1 MSSSILGL
9 VHPLRH
15 FSRSTRKARVYTI
28 PVAIMSFVLVS
39 PEVMKYVFVKSTVS
53 LSSILEQFLFYIIF
67 FKLYLIPSQIKTK
80 LFQGSYNSTKPDKT
94 INEANWDYFYEG
106 YIKWGD
112 LILTSILPIILL
124 SYCTVR
130 IIIVL
135 RRKKSTDFLLGK
147 ITSEAPHSV
156 QMKELYP
163 SNNTGG
169 TNNKDFR

>member
-1 MSSSILGL
+1 MIIGL

-28 PVAIMSFVLVS
+28 PVAIISFVLVS
-39 PEVMKYVFVKSTVS
+39 PDVMKYVFVKSAVS
-53 LSSILEQFLFYIIF
+53 LWWITENILLLLFLYNYRFGNLFKSKNF
-67 FKLYLIPSQIKTK
+67 FQS
-80 LFQGSYNSTKPDKT
+80 SYNGTKPDKT

-112 LILTSILPIILL
+112 LILTSIIPIILL

-156 QMKELYP
+156 PMHGLYP
-163 SNNTGG
+163 SNNTGR
-169 TNNKDFR
+169 TNNKVIR